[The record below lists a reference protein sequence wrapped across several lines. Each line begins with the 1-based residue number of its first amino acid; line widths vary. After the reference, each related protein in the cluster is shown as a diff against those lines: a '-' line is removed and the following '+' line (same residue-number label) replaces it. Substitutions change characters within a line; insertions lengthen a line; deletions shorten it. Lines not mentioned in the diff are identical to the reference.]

1 MPTAATASVA
11 TPAIMVRR
19 FGLLVWRLS
28 SGQNVLRSR
37 GGWKAMGQQEAQG
50 DEERGTQRSASLFKK
65 YITRRRSH
73 LNVVPDGRVP

>member
-1 MPTAATASVA
+1 
-11 TPAIMVRR
+11 MVRR

-37 GGWKAMGQQEAQG
+37 GGWKAIGQQEAQR
-50 DEERGTQRSASLFKK
+50 DEERGTQRSASLFAK

-73 LNVVPDGRVP
+73 LSVVPGTTLP